1 MYKERSKGAK
11 SPVKYDI
18 YEAARE
24 INRRSVILKEK
35 KKQRKYVV
43 WYSTSSAVV
52 FAMLVAVLHGLGV
65 FGPSEL
71 DDSVFGSFLL
81 SREAGGYV
89 LVGVICFVIAVAV
102 TFYCVKHTDKNKNNS
117 VDNDP
122 ADDH

>member
-1 MYKERSKGAK
+1 M
-11 SPVKYDI
+11 KYDI

-24 INRRSVILKEK
+24 INRRSDILKEK
-35 KKQRKYVV
+35 KKQKKYVAR
-43 WYSTSSAVV
+43 YFAASTAV
-52 FAMLVAVLHGLGV
+52 FAMLVAVMHSLGV

-102 TFYCVKHTDKNKNNS
+102 TLYCVKHTDKNKKSS